1 MFRTVFDGQSNVM
14 LLWKQCNRSEE
25 VLAQGSEDMTTLYG
39 NPSNRVE
46 VVVVFLALEYP
57 TLELSGVRIRDE
69 F

>member
-1 MFRTVFDGQSNVM
+1 MFRTVFDGPSNVK
-14 LLWKQCNRSEE
+14 LLRKQCNRSEE